1 MNTIQKFDTIHQYNE
16 LLGQE
21 TLHPLVNVIDLAQ
34 SCRLRHGLHSFGFY
48 TVFLKEIKCG
58 NLRYGCNY
66 YDYQEGHLFFLL
78 RDRSSVSKTTV
89 SLSTAGDGPGL
100 SPGSFTGNHSRPYD
114 QRLYL
119 FFVSGERSPSFFPSK
134 SVISSSTV
142 SVISKKNCI
151 TP

>member
-21 TLHPLVNVIDLAQ
+21 TLHPLVNVIDLAK

-66 YDYQEGHLFFLL
+66 YDYQEGTLVFLAPGQVIGVE
-78 RDRSSVSKTTV
+78 DDGKVYQPQ
-89 SLSTAGDGPGL
+89 GDGPGL

-119 FFVSGERSPSFFPSK
+119 FFVSGERSPSSFRARASYHHRLFP
-134 SVISSSTV
+134 
-142 SVISKKNCI
+142 
-151 TP
+151 